1 MGFVQTH
8 DMTSELYYSFIY
20 CPYFLTF
27 CAVRGRDS
35 SLHGT
40 SDLYYS
46 FVNLLSLLFS
56 HCVQWEVNM
65 AHIIWCQ
72 NCMVPLLLYWPSC
85 SLILCGETEVNVA
98 TGKWTWQTGNDP
110 WPAISRCDGG
120 RPCAADGQAA
130 VCAAGSGHHGL
141 HLWRSVPCLVKQQ
154 RPLRSSLIFFMNP
167 ISNSVCKQMIKNTT
181 KQNKKQNTHT
191 HTRKKRKEKVCGDT
205 VNILGH

>member
-1 MGFVQTH
+1 
-8 DMTSELYYSFIY
+8 MTWHQNCTIHLFIY

-35 SLHGT
+35 SLHRT
-40 SDLYYS
+40 SELYYS

-56 HCVQWEVNM
+56 HFVQWEVNM

-130 VCAAGSGHHGL
+130 VCAAGAWHHGL

-191 HTRKKRKEKVCGDT
+191 HTRKKCKEKVCGDT